1 MTLIEFFDKCA
12 IDNILGALVCEPE
25 RVVFIGDSTK
35 QMNRRM
41 DAYRQILSSRGK
53 KTELICKGVNKNDLL
68 SIAQTLS
75 QIVEQ
80 EESCVFNLDGGEEL
94 YLVAV
99 GMVAQ
104 HYPEKVKLQ
113 RFNLRSSTIA
123 ECDTSG
129 CTRRSVPLAVTV
141 AETAMLYGGKV
152 VYEEEKSG
160 ATYHWNFTEEF
171 CRDIWAMWR
180 VCSENPKAW
189 NLQLGILDKL
199 DSLFP
204 LDDQRLTVP
213 MEEARTQIQK
223 RRAKES
229 DFFRLLESL
238 AKEGLLQEYRRSDR
252 QFSFRYKDHQ
262 VRRCLTKA
270 GQILE
275 LMIAAAAMEA
285 EADGEKLY
293 HDVAT
298 GVYLDWDGDLE
309 EYGADT
315 SNEIDVLLM
324 KGAIPVFISCKNGSV
339 ETEELYKLNTV
350 ARRFGGAY
358 AKRVLVAS
366 ELEKMGS
373 KADYLR
379 ERAKDMGIRIV
390 ENVDQ
395 MTQQELKKQIAALWQ

>member
-1 MTLIEFFDKCA
+1 MTVIEFFDKCA
-12 IDNILGALVCEPE
+12 IENVLSALVCDPE
-25 RVVFIGDSTK
+25 RVVFIGESTK
-35 QMNRRM
+35 RMNRRM
-41 DAYRQILSSRGK
+41 DAYRQILSNRGK
-53 KTELICKGVNKNDLL
+53 STELVCKGVNRNDLL
-68 SIAQTLS
+68 SIVQTLS

-80 EESCVFNLDGGEEL
+80 ETQCVFNIDGGDEL
-94 YLVAV
+94 FLVAV
-99 GMVAQ
+99 GMIAQ
-104 HYPEKVKLQ
+104 HYPEKVTLQ
-113 RFNLRSSTIA
+113 RFNLRSSTIL
-123 ECDTSG
+123 ECDTNG
-129 CTRRSVPLAVTV
+129 CTRLSTPLAVTV
-141 AETAMLYGGKV
+141 AETAMLYGGRV
-152 VYEEEKSG
+152 VYDEEKSG
-160 ATYHWNFTEEF
+160 ATYPWQFTEEF
-171 CRDIWAMWR
+171 CRDIRAMWR

-199 DSLFP
+199 DSLYP
-204 LDDQRLTVP
+204 LDKQRLTVP
-213 MEEARTQIQK
+213 MEEAKTQIQK

-229 DFFRLLESL
+229 DFFRLLDSL
-238 AKEGLLQEYRRSDR
+238 AKEGMLLDYQRDEM
-252 QFSFRYKDHQ
+252 QFSFQYKDHQ

-275 LMIAAAAMEA
+275 LMIAASAMEA

-293 HDVAT
+293 HDVST

-350 ARRFGGAY
+350 ARRFGGTY

-373 KADYLR
+373 KANYLR
-379 ERAKDMGIRIV
+379 ERAQDMGIRIV

-395 MTQQELKKQIAALWQ
+395 MTPQELDRAIAALWQ